1 MADKKFAGIN
11 GPVGGPELAADY
23 ESAKVF
29 DKVKVGRLGVYYR
42 DGFKIRFMDY
52 SLLERVFIRIQE
64 VNGRMCCG
72 STIFAYFRLVFVAGG
87 REIGDAISEN
97 EQAMDQ
103 ALALIKELAPA
114 SLAIGVEEKAS
125 ARS

>member
-1 MADKKFAGIN
+1 MAEKKFAGIN
-11 GPVGGPELAADY
+11 GPVSSAELAADY
-23 ESAKVF
+23 ESARTF

-42 DGFKIRFMDY
+42 DGFKLRFMDY
-52 SLLERVFIRIQE
+52 SLLERIFIRIQE

-72 STIFAYFRLVFVAGG
+72 STIFAYYRLVFVSGG

-97 EQAMDQ
+97 EKAMDE

-114 SLAIGVEEKAS
+114 SLAIGVAEKPAEQ
-125 ARS
+125 A

>member
-1 MADKKFAGIN
+1 MAEKKFAGIN
-11 GPVGGPELAADY
+11 GAVSSPELAADY
-23 ESAKVF
+23 ESARTF
-29 DKVKVGRLGVYYR
+29 DKVKVGKLGVYYR

-72 STIFAYFRLVFVAGG
+72 NTIFAYYRLVFVAGG

-97 EQAMDQ
+97 EQAMDE
-103 ALALIKELAPA
+103 ALALIKQLAPA
-114 SLAIGVEEKAS
+114 SLAIGVAGGAESLA
-125 ARS
+125 

>member
-1 MADKKFAGIN
+1 MANKNFAGIR
-11 GPVGGPELAADY
+11 GPVGTVEVNADY
-23 ESAKVF
+23 ESAPSF
-29 DKVKVGRLGVYYR
+29 DKVRVGKLGVYYR

-72 STIFAYFRLVFVAGG
+72 NTIFAYYRLVFVSEG

-103 ALALIKELAPA
+103 ALALIKELAP
-114 SLAIGVEEKAS
+114 SLAIGVAEK
-125 ARS
+125 

>member
-1 MADKKFAGIN
+1 MAEKKFSGIN
-11 GPVGGPELAADY
+11 GAVSSPELAADY
-23 ESAKVF
+23 ESARTF
-29 DKVKVGRLGVYYR
+29 DKVKVGKLGVYYR

-72 STIFAYFRLVFVAGG
+72 NTIFAYYRLVFVAGG

-97 EQAMDQ
+97 EQAMDE
-103 ALALIKELAPA
+103 ALALIKQLAPA
-114 SLAIGVEEKAS
+114 SLAIGVAGGAESLA
-125 ARS
+125 

>member
-1 MADKKFAGIN
+1 MAEKKFAGIK
-11 GPVGGPELAADY
+11 GPVSSPELSADY
-23 ESAKVF
+23 ESARTF
-29 DKVKVGRLGVYYR
+29 DKVKVGNLGVYYR

-72 STIFAYFRLVFVAGG
+72 NTICAYYRLVFVADG

-97 EQAMDQ
+97 ERAMDE
-103 ALALIKELAPA
+103 ALALIKELAPT
-114 SLAIGVEEKAS
+114 SVAIGVAEKQGNQV
-125 ARS
+125 

>member
-1 MADKKFAGIN
+1 MANKNFAGIR
-11 GPVGGPELAADY
+11 GPVGTAEVNADY
-23 ESAKVF
+23 ESAPSF
-29 DKVKVGRLGVYYR
+29 DKVRVGKLGVYYR

-72 STIFAYFRLVFVAGG
+72 NIIFAYYRLVFVSDG

-97 EQAMDQ
+97 EQAMDE
-103 ALALIKELAPA
+103 ALALIKELAP
-114 SLAIGVEEKAS
+114 SVAIGVAEK
-125 ARS
+125 

>member
-1 MADKKFAGIN
+1 MAEKKFAGIK
-11 GPVGGPELAADY
+11 GPVSSPELSADY
-23 ESAKVF
+23 ESARTF
-29 DKVKVGRLGVYYR
+29 DKVKVGNLGVYYR

-72 STIFAYFRLVFVAGG
+72 NTIFAYYRLVFVADG

-97 EQAMDQ
+97 ERAMDE
-103 ALALIKELAPA
+103 ALALIKELAPT
-114 SLAIGVEEKAS
+114 SVAIGVAEKLGNQV
-125 ARS
+125 

>member
-1 MADKKFAGIN
+1 MANKNFAGIR
-11 GPVGGPELAADY
+11 GPVGTAEVNADY
-23 ESAKVF
+23 ESALSF
-29 DKVKVGRLGVYYR
+29 DKVRVGKLGVYYR

-72 STIFAYFRLVFVAGG
+72 NTIFAYYRLVFVSEG
-87 REIGDAISEN
+87 REIGDAISEY

-103 ALALIKELAPA
+103 ALALIKELAP
-114 SLAIGVEEKAS
+114 SLAIGVAEK
-125 ARS
+125 

>member
-1 MADKKFAGIN
+1 MAERKFTGIN
-11 GPVGGPELAADY
+11 GAVSSPELAADY
-23 ESAKVF
+23 ESARTF
-29 DKVKVGRLGVYYR
+29 DKVKVGKLGAYYR

-72 STIFAYFRLVFVAGG
+72 STIFAYYRLVFVAGG
-87 REIGDAISEN
+87 KEIGDAISEN
-97 EQAMDQ
+97 EQAMDE

-114 SLAIGVEEKAS
+114 SVAIGVADKPQA
-125 ARS
+125 